1 MSEGLEEGRAH
12 APNYVKLD
20 ISSIKNNSLERIWC
34 RERNII
40 GAFSHLPLRDFNLFL
55 GVEIQT
61 GFTHFR

>member
-34 RERNII
+34 RERNT
-40 GAFSHLPLRDFNLFL
+40 FTHLRLRDFNLFFW
-55 GVEIQT
+55 G
-61 GFTHFR
+61 